1 MGEINAL
8 DFPKA
13 WAIFKTINDEKWT
26 DEERVNAINIVVHA
40 ESINSITKA
49 DMRAAL
55 KYLVGFV
62 TEPAD

>member
-1 MGEINAL
+1 MDISAL

-13 WAIFKTINDEKWT
+13 WAIFKDINNEKWT
-26 DEERVNAINIVVHA
+26 DEEKVNAINIVVHA

-62 TEPAD
+62 TEPTE

>member
-1 MGEINAL
+1 MDISAL

-13 WAIFKTINDEKWT
+13 WAIFKDINNEKWT
-26 DEERVNAINIVVHA
+26 DEEKVNAINIVVHA

-62 TEPAD
+62 TEE